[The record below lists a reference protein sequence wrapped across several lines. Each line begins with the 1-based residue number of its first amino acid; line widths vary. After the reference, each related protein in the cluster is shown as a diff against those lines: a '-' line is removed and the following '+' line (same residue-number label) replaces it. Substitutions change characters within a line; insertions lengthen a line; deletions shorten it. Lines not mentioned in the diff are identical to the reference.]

1 MKLRIAGT
9 IQESIVDGP
18 GIRFVIFTQGCDFHC
33 EGCHNTHT
41 WNHES
46 GQLIDTD
53 FLYEKI
59 KSNPLIRGITIS
71 GGEPFLQSAALIPL
85 LTRLKDEKYEIAV
98 YTGYC
103 FEQLLKE
110 DGSKCK
116 MAKLADIIIDGKF
129 ILKQKSML
137 LKFKGSKNQRI
148 INVQESLKQ
157 NKVIIETSER
167 WGGVQ

>member
-33 EGCHNTHT
+33 EGCHNPHT
-41 WNHES
+41 WSHT
-46 GQLIDTD
+46 GGTLVDIDS
-53 FLYEKI
+53 LYKTI
-59 KSNPLIRGITIS
+59 KSNPLIKGITIS

-85 LTRLKDEKYEIAV
+85 IKRLRKSGYEIAV
-98 YTGYC
+98 YTGYS
-103 FEQLLKE
+103 FEQLLTE
-110 DGSKCK
+110 GGTSTE
-116 MAKLADIIIDGKF
+116 MVKLVDIIIDGKF
-129 ILKQKSML
+129 LLNEKSLL

-148 INVQESLKQ
+148 IDVQKSITE
-157 NKVIIETSER
+157 NKIVLETSER